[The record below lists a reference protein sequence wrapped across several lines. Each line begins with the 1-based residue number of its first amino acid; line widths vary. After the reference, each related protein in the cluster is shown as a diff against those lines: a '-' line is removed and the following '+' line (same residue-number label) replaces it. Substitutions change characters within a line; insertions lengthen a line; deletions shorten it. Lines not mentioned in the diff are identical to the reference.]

1 MPGLTLRRLFA
12 VFVFGAIAAASSG
25 GCSSSE
31 DEWTCCPVGGNCDSY
46 YVGGSIPAGAPLSQ
60 CVVLADV
67 PPSAART
74 SRIDGHGCEVVTPR
88 STESCLV
95 RDTGTP
101 RDDGTEADA
110 PTDVADA
117 PSDATDATD
126 AAADGAG
133 DALSGAEAPDADASK

>member
-1 MPGLTLRRLFA
+1 MPVFCPRRVFA
-12 VFVFGAIAAASSG
+12 VLVFGAVAAASSG

-110 PTDVADA
+110 PADA
-117 PSDATDATD
+117 VADATD
-126 AAADGAG
+126 AAT
-133 DALSGAEAPDADASK
+133 DAAPDGDVADASEGGPG